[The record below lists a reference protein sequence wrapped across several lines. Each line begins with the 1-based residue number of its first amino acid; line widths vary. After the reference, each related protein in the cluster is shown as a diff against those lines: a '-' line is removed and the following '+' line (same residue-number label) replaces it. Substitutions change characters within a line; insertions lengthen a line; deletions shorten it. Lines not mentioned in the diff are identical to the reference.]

1 MSNTI
6 KQPPKKGLYISIAGV
21 VLVAL
26 CCFTPLLVIT
36 LGVVGFS
43 VFTPHLDY
51 VLFPALALMIGVA
64 WWSFSKYKKDCKACN
79 NNNNLS

>member
-6 KQPPKKGLYISIAGV
+6 KQPPKKGLYASIAGV
-21 VLVAL
+21 VLIAL

-43 VFTPHLDY
+43 VFTPYLDY
-51 VLFPALALMIGVA
+51 VLFPFLAVMIAVA
-64 WWSFSKYKKDCKACN
+64 WWSFSKYEKDCKACN
-79 NNNNLS
+79 IDNNLS